1 MRSARALVGYG
12 HGGHTGVHALFHAG
26 SLAGRTVARRLVKT
40 EADVDM
46 GMRSPPIAPS
56 RRAGLEP
63 RHDESHDRWVPRRDG
78 DV

>member
-1 MRSARALVGYG
+1 MLVEYG
-12 HGGHTGVHALFHAG
+12 HGGHTGVHALFHDDP
-26 SLAGRTVARRLVKT
+26 LAGRTVARWLVKT

-63 RHDESHDRWVPRRDG
+63 RHDESHGRWVPRHNS